1 MKEAKKLRDY
11 FLGWQCRIRQHA
23 VRKADGRPSTGMQ
36 ATLTLPGANKQYGPV
51 NTGLVKKD
59 PTEITAEF
67 QHIVRKT
74 HDPNLRQQSA
84 IKLLSSVYYQY
95 PKEFDDCLTATFA
108 TESELAQQ
116 LVADEHCELHFEQAG
131 QQFNLP
137 CKIESLKE
145 KDSAYQ
151 TTYWHNRMFNPVM
164 PPAVLVLKFS
174 PDWKASTAVPAV
186 V

>member
-1 MKEAKKLRDY
+1 MTEAKKLRNY
-11 FLGWQCRIRQHA
+11 FLGWQCRIRQQA

-36 ATLTLPGANKQYGPV
+36 ATLSLKSTSKQYGPV

-108 TESELAQQ
+108 TESDLAKQ
-116 LVADEHCELHFEQAG
+116 LIADKSCELNFEQSG
-131 QQFNLP
+131 QQFDLQ
-137 CKIESLKE
+137 CEIESLAE
-145 KDSAYQ
+145 QDSAYQ
-151 TTYWHNRMFNPVM
+151 TTYWHNRMFNPSM
-164 PPAVLVLKFS
+164 PPAVIVLKFS
-174 PDWKASTAVPAV
+174 PDWKASAAAPAV
-186 V
+186 T